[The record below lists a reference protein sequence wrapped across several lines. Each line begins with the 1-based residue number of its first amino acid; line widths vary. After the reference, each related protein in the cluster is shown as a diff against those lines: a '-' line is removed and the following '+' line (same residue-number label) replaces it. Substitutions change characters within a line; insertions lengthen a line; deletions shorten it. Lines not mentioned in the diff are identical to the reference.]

1 MKARKING
9 IIESYSTKPE
19 SIISIITGQ
28 IQPTWKYASEEEEFA
43 EGFETVIEPILTEN
57 QYYGSIIQS
66 EDEKFE
72 FDVLYKQIPKPKTQ
86 EELFDSKQAI
96 DTLFPY
102 FQNEMYDKDGAV
114 SLIMNLIQY
123 GGAFRAIA
131 MKVDY
136 MHTTNQINDAGYQ
149 YFLQVFNEQNI
160 DLLNYIN

>member
-28 IQPTWKYASEEEEFA
+28 IQPTWKYASEEEELLQ
-43 EGFETVIEPILTEN
+43 GFKTVIEPILTEN

-96 DTLFPY
+96 FDPKKSAY
-102 FQNEMYDKDGAV
+102 Y
-114 SLIMNLIQY
+114 
-123 GGAFRAIA
+123 
-131 MKVDY
+131 
-136 MHTTNQINDAGYQ
+136 
-149 YFLQVFNEQNI
+149 
-160 DLLNYIN
+160 